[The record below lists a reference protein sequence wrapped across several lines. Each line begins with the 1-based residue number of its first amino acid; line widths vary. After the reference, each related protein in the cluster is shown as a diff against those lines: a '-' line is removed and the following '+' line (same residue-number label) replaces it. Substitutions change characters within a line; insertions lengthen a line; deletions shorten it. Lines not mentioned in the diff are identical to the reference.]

1 MGLILHLYLCDLADR
16 CAFSI
21 ADEHGFDL
29 KRSLARSEIWAM
41 IRAADT
47 SGIAREDVRSFSAA
61 DLVMLVEDA
70 EGADRYIAAEVSYT
84 VHWNDVERAIR
95 NAELI
100 ARFTG
105 RPAHPLVAGVD
116 VNERVMKFAIETGQ
130 ALWSRLPD
138 RMVQAD

>member
-1 MGLILHLYLCDLADR
+1 MILHLYLCDLADR

>member
-1 MGLILHLYLCDLADR
+1 MGLILHRYLCDLAENLD
-16 CAFSI
+16 FSI

-29 KRSLARSEIWAM
+29 KRTLARTEIWAM

-61 DLVMLVEDA
+61 DIIMLVTDA
-70 EGADRYIAAEVSYT
+70 DGADRYIAAEVSYT

-116 VNERVMKFAIETGQ
+116 VNERVRKFAIETGK
-130 ALWSRLPD
+130 ALWSQLPD